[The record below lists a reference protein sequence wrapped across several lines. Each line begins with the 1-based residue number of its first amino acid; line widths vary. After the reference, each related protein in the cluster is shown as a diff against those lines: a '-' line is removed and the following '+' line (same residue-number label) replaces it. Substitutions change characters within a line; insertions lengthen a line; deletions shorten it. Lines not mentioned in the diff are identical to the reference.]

1 MYINKVYITEKKM
14 KKLIFFPVVLCMMLN
29 LAACSALNSNIT
41 EHSAE
46 PTQHEEIYTP
56 DVTEYP
62 TAETVTESPVTP
74 VPETDKSGNPLTVSF
89 IDVGQGDSTF
99 IALPNGQ
106 TMLIDAGNPQDSGT
120 ILSVIKKYGFSRLD
134 YVVATHPHSDHIGG
148 MAEVI
153 SAVDVGKLYMPKK
166 SHTTKTFE
174 NLVNTIANKG
184 LSINTAKA
192 GVNILDEGSLRIDIL
207 SPISDSY
214 SDLND
219 YSAVVKIVYGNT
231 SFLFMGDAENSVE
244 YELLNDNA
252 DISADIIKI
261 GHHGSSYS
269 SAESFISAVH
279 PNYAVISCGTGN
291 SYGHPHQETLALLQ
305 QKNVNVYRT
314 DETGTITAVSDGETI
329 TLDKNAST
337 IQANAPPVVQHEE
350 VVQKSEQDQ
359 SSAGGNEVVYI
370 TKTGKRYHRSGC
382 SSLSKSK
389 IESTIEQARAKGL
402 TPCQKCNPPQ

>member
-1 MYINKVYITEKKM
+1 M

-29 LAACSALNSNIT
+29 LAACSASNSNIT

-62 TAETVTESPVTP
+62 TAEAVTESPVTP
-74 VPETDKSGNPLTVSF
+74 VSEIDKSGNPLTVSF

-120 ILSVIKKYGFSRLD
+120 VLNVIKKYGFSRLD

-207 SPISDSY
+207 SPVSDSY

-219 YSAVVKIVYGNT
+219 YSAVVKMVYGT
-231 SFLFMGDAENSVE
+231 FLLSQSLPPFIEFCSDYRNICFDIRINKDMYAFENCFYSVGILRFRFGCLKRE
-244 YELLNDNA
+244 FYEFYISLLA
-252 DISADIIKI
+252 
-261 GHHGSSYS
+261 
-269 SAESFISAVH
+269 
-279 PNYAVISCGTGN
+279 
-291 SYGHPHQETLALLQ
+291 
-305 QKNVNVYRT
+305 
-314 DETGTITAVSDGETI
+314 
-329 TLDKNAST
+329 
-337 IQANAPPVVQHEE
+337 
-350 VVQKSEQDQ
+350 
-359 SSAGGNEVVYI
+359 
-370 TKTGKRYHRSGC
+370 
-382 SSLSKSK
+382 
-389 IESTIEQARAKGL
+389 
-402 TPCQKCNPPQ
+402 

>member
-1 MYINKVYITEKKM
+1 M

-56 DVTEYP
+56 DLTEYP

-207 SPISDSY
+207 SPVSDSY

-219 YSAVVKIVYGNT
+219 YSAVVKMVYGNT

-244 YELLNDNA
+244 YELLNNNT

-279 PNYAVISCGTGN
+279 PNYAVISCGAGN

-305 QKNVNVYRT
+305 QKNINVYRT
-314 DETGTITAVSDGETI
+314 DEAGTITAVSDGEII

-337 IQANAPPVVQHEE
+337 IQANAPPAVQHEE

-359 SSAGGNEVVYI
+359 LSAGGNEVVYI

-382 SSLSKSK
+382 NSLSKSK